1 MALRCRQSLAPAV
14 AAQYIAS
21 SLKAPR
27 AANCGARRGVGNGNA
42 HMVVLYSGSS
52 AAQERLGSGSW
63 VGGFLNPL
71 ESLAGSAFRTARKV
85 APGGLLIARASTHK
99 AAVQGDGTGNLKGS
113 QIRVR
118 FAPSPTGNLHVGGAR
133 TALFNYLYAKS
144 VGGKFI
150 LRIEDTDLE
159 RSTKES
165 EEAVIRDLQ
174 WLGLDWDEGPDKD
187 GEYGPYRQSER
198 THVYKEYADKL
209 LSSGHVYQC
218 FCSDEELEAMREE
231 AKAKNLP
238 PRYTGKWGSASQAEI
253 DAELEK
259 GTPYTYRFRVPQ
271 EGSVTI
277 HDLIRG
283 EVTWKKDTLGDFVVL
298 RSNGQ
303 PVYNFCVAVDDAT
316 MKISHVIRAEEH
328 LPNTLR
334 QALIYNALG
343 FSMPQFGH
351 VSLIL
356 APDRSK
362 LSKRHGATSVGQFR
376 EMGYLASA
384 MVNYLALLGWN
395 DGSEDEIFTVDQII
409 EKFSID
415 RVTKSG
421 AIFDQTKLGWLNGQH
436 LRLLPTEEV
445 ATMFKDQW
453 IKAGLLTESI
463 PDSFVN
469 VAVELVKN
477 GTEVVAES
485 EKYLLS
491 ILDYPLNE
499 TLASSAVKEVVD
511 DNIAE
516 VANAILEAY
525 DNGELQAAIDG
536 GHDTWSKW
544 IKGMGKGFKR
554 KGKRLFMPV
563 RVLLTGAM
571 QGPEVGAVLGLLKD
585 GESSGAVTE
594 KAGLVPL
601 EERIK
606 NLRAVDWASVT
617 SKLAE
622 NISQETEPALSH

>member
-1 MALRCRQSLAPAV
+1 MALRCRQSLAPAA
-14 AAQYIAS
+14 AAQYIVS
-21 SLKAPR
+21 SLKAPPR
-27 AANCGARRGVGNGNA
+27 AANCGARGAVANA
-42 HMVVLYSGSS
+42 HMVVLYSSTS
-52 AAQERLGSGSW
+52 QQRLGAGSW
-63 VGGFLNPL
+63 TGGFLNPL
-71 ESLAGSAFRTARKV
+71 ENPGASAFRKA
-85 APGGLLIARASTHK
+85 APGGLLIARASQHK
-99 AAVQGDGTGNLKGS
+99 AAVQGDGTGSLKGS
-113 QIRVR
+113 EVRVR

-144 VGGKFI
+144 VGGKLI

-174 WLGLDWDEGPDKD
+174 WLGLEWDEGPGKD
-187 GEYGPYRQSER
+187 GEHGPYRQSER
-198 THVYKEYADKL
+198 THLYKEYAEKL
-209 LSSGHVYQC
+209 LSSGHVYRC

-231 AKAKNLP
+231 AKAKNMP

-283 EVTWKKDTLGDFVVL
+283 EVSWKKDTLGDFVVL

-316 MKISHVIRAEEH
+316 MRISHVIRAEEH

-445 ATMFKDQW
+445 ATMFGEQW
-453 IKAGLLTESI
+453 MKAGLLTESA
-463 PDSFVN
+463 PASFVD
-469 VAVELVKN
+469 VAVELLKN
-477 GTEVVAES
+477 GTELVADS
-485 EKYLLS
+485 ENHLLS
-491 ILDYPLNE
+491 ILHYPLKE
-499 TLASSAVKEVVD
+499 TLASSEVKDVVD
-511 DNIAE
+511 DNITE
-516 VANAILEAY
+516 VANAIVEAF
-525 DNGELQAAIDG
+525 DCGELQAAIDG
-536 GHDTWSKW
+536 GHDAWSKW

-563 RVLLTGAM
+563 RVLLTGGM
-571 QGPEVGAVLGLLKD
+571 RGPEVGAILALVRQ

-594 KAGLVPL
+594 KAGLVTL
-601 EERIK
+601 DERIK
-606 NLRAVDWASVT
+606 ILREVDWASVT

-622 NISQETEPALSH
+622 SVSQETEPALSH

>member
-1 MALRCRQSLAPAV
+1 M
-14 AAQYIAS
+14 I
-21 SLKAPR
+21 
-27 AANCGARRGVGNGNA
+27 
-42 HMVVLYSGSS
+42 
-52 AAQERLGSGSW
+52 
-63 VGGFLNPL
+63 
-71 ESLAGSAFRTARKV
+71 T
-85 APGGLLIARASTHK
+85 RASTK
-99 AAVQGDGTGNLKGS
+99 GAVQGDGTGNLKGS
-113 QIRVR
+113 QVRVR

-165 EEAVIRDLQ
+165 EDAVIRDLR
-174 WLGLDWDEGPDKD
+174 WLGLQWDEGPDMD
-187 GEYGPYRQSER
+187 TEYGPYRQSER
-198 THVYKEYADKL
+198 NHIYKEYAEKL
-209 LSSGHVYQC
+209 LSSGHVYRC
-218 FCSDEELEAMREE
+218 FCTDEELEAMRED

-238 PRYTGKWGSASQAEI
+238 PRYNGKWSSASQAEI

-283 EVTWKKDTLGDFVVL
+283 EVSWKKDTLGDFVVL

-362 LSKRHGATSVGQFR
+362 LSKRHGATSCGQFR

-395 DGSEDEIFTVDQII
+395 DGSEDEIFTMDQII

-421 AIFDQTKLGWLNGQH
+421 AIFDETKLGWLNGQH
-436 LRLLPTEEV
+436 LRLLPNEEV
-445 ATMFKDQW
+445 ATMFREQW
-453 IKAGLLTESI
+453 LKAGILS
-463 PDSFVN
+463 DSAPNTFVD
-469 VAVELVKN
+469 VAVELLKN
-477 GTEVVAES
+477 GTELVADS
-485 EKYLLS
+485 EAHLLS
-491 ILDYPLNE
+491 ILHYPLHE
-499 TLASSAVKEVVD
+499 TLASAEVKEVVD

-516 VANAILEAY
+516 VANAVVEAY
-525 DNGELQAAIDG
+525 DSGELLAAIEG
-536 GHDTWSKW
+536 GHDAWSKW
-544 IKGMGKGFKR
+544 IKGMGKGLKR

-563 RVLLTGAM
+563 RVLLSGGM
-571 QGPEVGAVLGLLKD
+571 KGPEVGSLLGLVRE
-585 GESSGAVTE
+585 GETSGAVTP

-601 EERIK
+601 ADRIQI
-606 NLRAVDWASVT
+606 LREVEWATVT
-617 SKLAE
+617 SKLADA
-622 NISQETEPALSH
+622 EPALSH